1 MLLTLFRND
10 KYFYRFVEK
19 NWLDVYWIYRRKFGS
34 VEVLWISLNHSNEST
49 IVVVSEP
56 GEEKAS
62 ARGGN
67 TQQYKKIDPLIQ
79 QHDLQC
85 TVIATAHS
93 PK

>member
-1 MLLTLFRND
+1 MTNN
-10 KYFYRFVEK
+10 FYRFVEK
-19 NWLDVYWIYRRKFGS
+19 FDLKFFEYTRKFGS
-34 VEVLWISLNHSNEST
+34 VEVLRITLNHSNEST

>member
-1 MLLTLFRND
+1 MTNISIGLWKKFD
-10 KYFYRFVEK
+10 KTFFEY
-19 NWLDVYWIYRRKFGS
+19 IRKLGS
-34 VEVLWISLNHSNEST
+34 VEVLWITLDHSNEST